1 MCGIFGYVGDGDVC
15 KILKHG
21 LKTLEYR
28 GYDSAGMAVV
38 GNSLNHVKDAG
49 MVNQVLGRE
58 ELPARRAGIAH
69 TRWATHGHPT
79 KANAHPRFDCKGRV
93 AIVHNG
99 IIENYA
105 EIKKGLIARGH
116 KFKSQTD
123 TEVLPHLIAEN
134 LHEGNFEAFKKAV
147 AEIKGSF
154 AVAALIDGDERVYF
168 ARNFSPLVLG
178 VNGNHFVA
186 SDIVAFLKWT
196 NQAVF
201 INDGEV
207 GFVSNSRYY
216 LEKDGREIMR
226 DPTKIGWSFEE
237 AAKEGHAHFMLKE
250 IFEQPRAINN
260 TLADKKFVDFA
271 KYVSGV
277 DRLIVTSA
285 GTSYHAGLAFKY
297 NSQMPMEVF
306 VASEFS
312 ALYRGGDVF
321 AISQSGETADTLRAI
336 RDAKSRDAPISSLV
350 NVIGSTMTRI
360 SDRSLYTHAGP
371 EIGVAATKTF
381 TSQMAA
387 LHAVEMAMKGESST
401 KIDITPALRLD
412 KQIERLAQEL
422 KSSRSMFFLGRGP
435 SYATAME
442 GALKM
447 KELSYIHAEA
457 QAGGEL
463 KHGPLALIEE
473 GVPVVAICPDDSF
486 RDKMIGNIEEVK
498 SRGAFLIA
506 LGNEGDRELADIADR
521 FYGLP
526 ATEGMVTTI
535 MYTVPMQSLAYHTA
549 VALGRNPDKPRNLAK
564 SVTVE

>member
-1 MCGIFGYVGDGDVC
+1 MCGIFGYVGGGDVC
-15 KILKHG
+15 KILHQG
-21 LKTLEYR
+21 LKSLEYR

-38 GNSLNHVKDAG
+38 GNSLSHVKDAG
-49 MVNQVLGRE
+49 MVDKVLDGV
-58 ELPARRAGIAH
+58 ELTARRAGIAH
-69 TRWATHGHPT
+69 TRWATHGKPT
-79 KANAHPRFDCKGRV
+79 KRNAHPHFDCKGRV

-105 EIKKGLIARGH
+105 ELKKRLISRGH

-123 TEVLPHLIAEN
+123 TEVLPHLISEN
-134 LHEGNFEAFKKAV
+134 LKQGNFEAFKKAIS
-147 AEIKGSF
+147 EIKGSF

-178 VNGNHFVA
+178 VNDNHFVA
-186 SDIVAFLKWT
+186 SDIVAFLRWT

-201 INDGEV
+201 INDGEM
-207 GFVSNSRYY
+207 GYVSNSRYY
-216 LEKDGREIMR
+216 LEKDGREIIR
-226 DPTKIGWSFEE
+226 NPTKIEWNFEE
-237 AAKEGHAHFMLKE
+237 AAKEGYDHFMLKE
-250 IFEQPRAINN
+250 IFEQPLAINN

-271 KYVSGV
+271 NYISNV
-277 DRLIVTSA
+277 DKLVVTSA

-297 NSQMPMEVF
+297 NSQIHMDVI

-336 RDAKSRDAPISSLV
+336 RDAKSHGAPISSLV

-387 LHAVEMAMKGESST
+387 LHAVEMAMKGKPST
-401 KIDITPALRLD
+401 KIDIHPALKLD
-412 KQIERLAQEL
+412 EELKRLAQEI
-422 KSSRSMFFLGRGP
+422 KDTKSMFFLGRGP

-463 KHGPLALIEE
+463 KHGPLALIED
-473 GVPVVAICPDDSF
+473 GIPVVAICPNDGF

-506 LGNEGDRELADIADR
+506 LGNKDDRELADISDR

-526 ATEGMVTTI
+526 ATEGMITTI